1 MARPITKDVYD
12 KLIAF
17 YREHPGQ
24 TEKAANACGC
34 SYNAAKRMWDGP
46 AKPLAPWAVPAQT
59 LFAQEAADVQRVAAE
74 DAARA
79 RAAADEAEERRLAK
93 EREAKQWDENIMR
106 LARNDVMRGLGSAA
120 KLVDGMDKLAERVGE
135 QLRRGVD
142 SKGQPLDV
150 SPLESLQILQRF
162 SQSVRSLADAA
173 SSLVAIERVR
183 AGLPSQVIGHVDL
196 TEITVEDAERE
207 LRILSDSV
215 QRAKRLGLRVL
226 PGGKLAS
233 GA

>member
-24 TEKAANACGC
+24 TDKAAKACGC

-46 AKPLAPWAVPAQT
+46 PKLLAPWAVPAQT
-59 LFAQEAADVQRVAAE
+59 LFAQEAAAVQRLAAE

-79 RAAADEAEERRLAK
+79 RADADAKEEARLGR

-106 LARNDVMRGLGSAA
+106 LARNDVMRGLGNAA
-120 KLVDGMDKLAERVGE
+120 KLVDGMDKLAERVGD
-135 QLRRGVD
+135 QLKRGVD
-142 SKGQPLDV
+142 NKGN
-150 SPLESLQILQRF
+150 PLEIAPLAALQILQRY

-207 LRILSDSV
+207 LRILQDSV
-215 QRAKRLGLRVL
+215 ARAKRLGLRVL
-226 PGGKLAS
+226 PGGKMAS